1 MINKILQIIFL
12 AVQYVRMDYGTI
24 YSYRVRKPRRTMHV
38 WQQMCVY
45 TQLAYIAVF
54 FQQSYHLLHIRM
66 TINAYRVSYYFSEVL
81 VSIVLNDCPS
91 ASGIQAQRVL
101 AATMFCQSKVCSG

>member
-1 MINKILQIIFL
+1 M
-12 AVQYVRMDYGTI
+12 
-24 YSYRVRKPRRTMHV
+24 

-66 TINAYRVSYYFSEVL
+66 TINAYRMSYYFSEVL

-91 ASGIQAQRVL
+91 ASGIQAQVYPRTCCNNVL
-101 AATMFCQSKVCSG
+101 LVQSVFWVN